1 MSIPPEQLHDLE
13 QAARRAAAASY
24 SPYSRFPVGAAVLAA
39 DGSIATGTNIE
50 NASFGLSCCAE
61 RVAIFQAV
69 ATGHR
74 RLLALAIFT
83 PTPEPT
89 APCGACRQVLAEFA
103 FQGPVIAICASN
115 LRLEICAADLLPTT
129 FGPLDLMGR
138 KPRHA

>member
-1 MSIPPEQLHDLE
+1 MSIPPEQLQALE
-13 QAARRAAAASY
+13 QAARRAAADSY

-39 DGSIATGTNIE
+39 DGSIAVGTNIE

-69 ATGHR
+69 ATGR
-74 RLLALAIFT
+74 RQLLALAIFT

-115 LRLEICAADLLPTT
+115 LRLEVRGADLLPTA
-129 FGPLDLMGR
+129 FGPADLVGR
-138 KPRHA
+138 EPRHD